1 MKRIGVVIFW
11 ALCATFAI
19 PAVVGAT
26 LLCVTILAAMLL
38 GLAAI
43 LVALAV
49 AVLLCIP
56 MIWLC
61 GTWDGTAAQSL
72 LAKIKASQSKAPLA
86 HQ

>member
-11 ALCATFAI
+11 VLCAVFAI
-19 PAVVGAT
+19 PAVVGVT
-26 LLCVTILAAMLL
+26 LLCVTALAAMLL

-49 AVLLCIP
+49 VIILCIP

-72 LAKIKASQSKAPLA
+72 MAKIKASQPKVPLA